1 MSELIAFI
9 VFETFNLVMATVILT
24 GKLDNFIRNSFELT
38 PKDAGKFD
46 IRRLRIL
53 MGVSFLIL
61 IPVFSLLLFIEST
74 DRAGHALTASTFFVV
89 IVYYILVYTW
99 AKK

>member
-9 VFETFNLVMATVILT
+9 VFGTFNLVMATVILT

-61 IPVFSLLLFIEST
+61 IPVFSLLLLIEST
-74 DRAGHALTASTFFVV
+74 DWAGHALTASTFFVV

>member
-1 MSELIAFI
+1 MAELIFFI
-9 VFETFNLVMATVILT
+9 VLEIFNLVMATVILT
-24 GKLDNFIRNSFELT
+24 GKMDNFIRNSFELT

-53 MGVSFLIL
+53 MGVAFLAL
-61 IPVFSLLLFIEST
+61 IPVFCLLLLIEKT
-74 DRAGHALTASTFFVV
+74 TWAGHALTASTFFVV

>member
-9 VFETFNLVMATVILT
+9 VFGTFNLVMATVILT

-53 MGVSFLIL
+53 MGVTFLIL

-74 DRAGHALTASTFFVV
+74 DWAGHALTASTFFVV

>member
-1 MSELIAFI
+1 MLIAFI
-9 VFETFNLVMATVILT
+9 VLEIFNLVMGTVILS
-24 GKLDNFIRNSFELT
+24 GKMDNFIRNSFELT

-53 MGVSFLIL
+53 MGAAFLAL
-61 IPVFSLLLFIEST
+61 IPVFCLLLLIEKT
-74 DRAGHALTASTFFVV
+74 TWAGHALTASTFFVV
-89 IVYYILVYTW
+89 IVYYILIFTW

>member
-1 MSELIAFI
+1 MAQLIAFI
-9 VFETFNLVMATVILT
+9 VLEIFNLVMGTVILS
-24 GKLDNFIRNSFELT
+24 GKMDNFIRNSFELT

-53 MGVSFLIL
+53 MGAAFLIL
-61 IPVFSLLLFIEST
+61 IPIFCLLLLIEKT
-74 DRAGHALTASTFFVV
+74 TWAGHALTASTFLLV

>member
-1 MSELIAFI
+1 MAILIAFI
-9 VFETFNLVMATVILT
+9 VLEIFNLVMGTVILS
-24 GKLDNFIRNSFELT
+24 GKMDNFIRNSFELT

-53 MGVSFLIL
+53 MGAAFLIL
-61 IPVFSLLLFIEST
+61 IPIFCLLLFTEST
-74 DRAGHALTASTFFVV
+74 NWAGHALTASTFFLV

>member
-1 MSELIAFI
+1 MAELIFFI
-9 VFETFNLVMATVILT
+9 VLEIFNLVMATVILT
-24 GKLDNFIRNSFELT
+24 GKMDNFIRNSFELT

-53 MGVSFLIL
+53 MGVAFLAL
-61 IPVFSLLLFIEST
+61 IPVFCLLLLVEKT
-74 DRAGHALTASTFFVV
+74 TWAGHALTASTFFVV

>member
-1 MSELIAFI
+1 MAELIFFI
-9 VFETFNLVMATVILT
+9 VLEIFNLVMATVILT
-24 GKLDNFIRNSFELT
+24 GKMDNFIRNSFELT

-53 MGVSFLIL
+53 MGVAFLTL
-61 IPVFSLLLFIEST
+61 IPVFCLLLLIEKT
-74 DRAGHALTASTFFVV
+74 TWAGHALTASTFFVV

>member
-1 MSELIAFI
+1 MVELIAFI
-9 VFETFNLVMATVILT
+9 VLEIFNLIMGTVILT
-24 GKLDNFIRNSFELT
+24 GKLDNFIRNCFELT

-53 MGVSFLIL
+53 MGTTFLIL
-61 IPVFSLLLFIEST
+61 IPTFCLLLLIEDYKWASPL
-74 DRAGHALTASTFFVV
+74 LTASTFFVV

-99 AKK
+99 TKK

>member
-9 VFETFNLVMATVILT
+9 VFGTFNLVMATVILT

-53 MGVSFLIL
+53 MGITFLIL

-74 DRAGHALTASTFFVV
+74 DWAGHALTASTFFVV

>member
-1 MSELIAFI
+1 MAQLIAFI
-9 VFETFNLVMATVILT
+9 VLEIFNLVMGTVILS
-24 GKLDNFIRNSFELT
+24 GKMDNFIRNSFELT

-46 IRRLRIL
+46 IKRLRIL
-53 MGVSFLIL
+53 MGTAFLIL
-61 IPVFSLLLFIEST
+61 IPIFCLLLFTEST
-74 DRAGHALTASTFFVV
+74 NWAGHTLTASTFFLV

>member
-9 VFETFNLVMATVILT
+9 VFGTFNLVMATVILT

-53 MGVSFLIL
+53 MGVTFLIL
-61 IPVFSLLLFIEST
+61 IPVFSLLLFTEST
-74 DRAGHALTASTFFVV
+74 DWAGHALTASTFFVV

>member
-1 MSELIAFI
+1 MAELIFFI
-9 VFETFNLVMATVILT
+9 VLEIFNLVMATVILT
-24 GKLDNFIRNSFELT
+24 GKMDNFIRNSFELT

-53 MGVSFLIL
+53 MGVAFLAL
-61 IPVFSLLLFIEST
+61 IPVLCLLLLVENT
-74 DRAGHALTASTFFVV
+74 TWAGHALTASTFFVV

>member
-1 MSELIAFI
+1 MAMLIAFI
-9 VFETFNLVMATVILT
+9 VLEIFNLVMGTVVLS
-24 GKLDNFIRNSFELT
+24 GKMDNFIRNSFELT

-53 MGVSFLIL
+53 MGAAFLIL
-61 IPVFSLLLFIEST
+61 IPILCLLLLVEST
-74 DRAGHALTASTFFVV
+74 KWASHALTASTFLLV

>member
-1 MSELIAFI
+1 MAQLIAFI
-9 VFETFNLVMATVILT
+9 VLEIFNLVMGTVILS
-24 GKLDNFIRNSFELT
+24 GKMDNFIRNNFELT

-53 MGVSFLIL
+53 MGAFFLIL
-61 IPVFSLLLFIEST
+61 IPIFCLLLFTEST
-74 DRAGHALTASTFFVV
+74 NWAGHALTASTFFLV

>member
-9 VFETFNLVMATVILT
+9 VFGTFNLVMATVILT

-74 DRAGHALTASTFFVV
+74 DWAGHALTASTFFVV

>member
-1 MSELIAFI
+1 MAELIFFI
-9 VFETFNLVMATVILT
+9 VLEIFNLVMATVILT
-24 GKLDNFIRNSFELT
+24 GKMDNFIRNSFELT

-53 MGVSFLIL
+53 MGVAFLAL
-61 IPVFSLLLFIEST
+61 IPVFCLLLLIEKT
-74 DRAGHALTASTFFVV
+74 TWAGHALTASTFFLV

>member
-1 MSELIAFI
+1 MAQLIAFI
-9 VFETFNLVMATVILT
+9 VLETFNLVMGTVILS
-24 GKLDNFIRNSFELT
+24 GKMDNFIRNSFELT

-53 MGVSFLIL
+53 MGVAFLAL
-61 IPVFSLLLFIEST
+61 IPVLCLLLLVEKT
-74 DRAGHALTASTFFVV
+74 TWAGHALTASTFFLV

>member
-1 MSELIAFI
+1 MAMLIAFI
-9 VFETFNLVMATVILT
+9 VLEIFNLVMATVILS
-24 GKLDNFIRNSFELT
+24 GKMDNFIRNSFELT

-53 MGVSFLIL
+53 MG
-61 IPVFSLLLFIEST
+61 LLLFVEST
-74 DRAGHALTASTFFVV
+74 KWASHALTASTFLLV

>member
-1 MSELIAFI
+1 MLIAFI
-9 VFETFNLVMATVILT
+9 VLEIFNLVMATVILS
-24 GKLDNFIRNSFELT
+24 GKMDNFIRNSFELT

-53 MGVSFLIL
+53 MGVAFLIL
-61 IPVFSLLLFIEST
+61 IPILCLLLLVEST
-74 DRAGHALTASTFFVV
+74 KWADHALTASTFLLV